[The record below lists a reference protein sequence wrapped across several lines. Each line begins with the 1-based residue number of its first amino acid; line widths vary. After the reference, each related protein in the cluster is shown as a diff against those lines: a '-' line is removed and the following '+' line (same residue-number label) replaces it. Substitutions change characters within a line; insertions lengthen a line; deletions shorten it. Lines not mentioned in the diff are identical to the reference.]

1 MPMLEGRSILIT
13 GAASGIGAAAA
24 ALFVEYGAR
33 LLLLDREPGVRDVAA
48 GIGNAR
54 AAAVDITDPSA
65 LAAAIADFGA
75 LDGAFLN
82 AGIEGLGGRLTPLEA
97 YPDEAFDQVQAVNVR
112 GLWNCLKAVV
122 PALKAQGSGSI
133 VATASVMG
141 WLGAPGMAGYI
152 ASKHA
157 VVGLVRAAAI
167 DLAAQGI
174 RVNAVLPGA
183 IETPMLTERGFV
195 VNPGF
200 ADHAAAAHPLGRW
213 GQPHEVAEAAAWLL
227 SARASFVTGH
237 LLAVDGGL
245 SAV

>member
-1 MPMLEGRSILIT
+1 MLEGRAILVT

-24 ALFVEYGAR
+24 ELFADDGAR
-33 LLLLDREPGVRDVAA
+33 VLLLDRDPAVGNVAA
-48 GIGNAR
+48 RIGNAV
-54 AAAVDITDPSA
+54 AATVDITDPASLASA
-65 LAAAIADFGA
+65 IVDFGV

-97 YPDEAFDQVQAVNVR
+97 YPDDAFDQVQTVNVR

-122 PALKAQGSGSI
+122 PTMKAKGQGSI
-133 VATASVMG
+133 VATSSVMG
-141 WLGAPGMAGYI
+141 WLGAPGMSGYV

-157 VVGLVRAAAI
+157 VVGLVRAAAL
-167 DLAAQGI
+167 DLASAGI

-213 GQPHEVAEAAAWLL
+213 GQPREVAEAAAWLL
-227 SARASFVTGH
+227 STRASFVTGH
-237 LLAVDGGL
+237 LLAVDGGM
-245 SAV
+245 SAL